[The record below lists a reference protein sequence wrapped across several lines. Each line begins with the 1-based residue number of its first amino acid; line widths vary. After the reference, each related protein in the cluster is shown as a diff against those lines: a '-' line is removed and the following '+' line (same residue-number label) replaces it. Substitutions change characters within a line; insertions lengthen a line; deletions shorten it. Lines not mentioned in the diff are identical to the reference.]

1 MRKKQPRTRLK
12 LIDGPIPCVQGVALT
27 DPEHGSEPQVL
38 APIVYRETDMVTHAL
53 STLPSHELIQVRLRN
68 WNDSKQKKF
77 SGFYRS
83 RKGLKYQVFKDRKG
97 FFYIRSRRIK
107 RKVLE
112 GSVFRSLPKPY
123 FSIIYNEESSLGDD
137 KAIAESIV
145 IVDRAK
151 LQRKLLGLV
160 HHEFREQL
168 RDFFKTAA
176 VVGDT
181 LFVTELR
188 ALHRTV
194 RIKYEDNSS
203 FDIEPDEDEL
213 SSNEDFCSFLEQLTR
228 VTVDYTH
235 KEESDNPIA
244 IHSLIDADAIKDRLR
259 FLAYDPVITEQPLF
273 GSFKLKD
280 SDYLSC
286 HSYFLAER
294 IRKAPIRGA
303 ASVAQF
309 LGELPESAKSFAD
322 VLQGTIE
329 FIRNVKKR
337 DFQSAF
343 NYMLN
348 KLDKRSWKR
357 AGFDTTPSWESI
369 VKAGVG
375 IDFFWS
381 FGLKPMIDDLKAI
394 YNFSQ
399 SLSEQLSSSGYLRRR
414 ARSSHKLEN
423 VTFDVAT
430 IEHGLLKEV
439 SGQFRGELEIYIN
452 YGCDVR
458 IVNPLQAL
466 LDACG
471 LNSILGTAWE
481 LVPMSFVVDW
491 FLNVGSVIER
501 LTDLNVDSFT
511 FHNEYRTYT
520 IKGKGVVEYSYQF
533 DREVLGNTFPDEV
546 QVTSHPC
553 EFLTVDRGFYNESL
567 TDSQRI
573 ALDVYAPVIQNKF
586 NLSKVAT
593 LVELIAQRL
602 L

>member
-12 LIDGPIPCVQGVALT
+12 LIDGPIPCVQGVALS
-27 DPEHGSEPQVL
+27 DSEHGSEPQIL
-38 APIVYRETDMVTHAL
+38 SPIVYREVETTSQAL
-53 STLPSHELIQVRLRN
+53 TTLPSHELIQVRLRN
-68 WNDSKQKKF
+68 WNDNKQKKF

-97 FFYIRSRRIK
+97 FFYVRPRRIK
-107 RKVLE
+107 RRVLE

-123 FSIIYNEESSLGDD
+123 FSIIYNEDSSLGDD
-137 KAIAESIV
+137 KAIAESVV
-145 IVDRAK
+145 IVDRAL
-151 LQRKLLGLV
+151 LQRRLLSLV
-160 HHEFREQL
+160 HAQYREQL
-168 RDFFKTAA
+168 RDFFNSAA
-176 VVGDT
+176 SVGDT

-188 ALHRTV
+188 ALHRTIH
-194 RIKYEDNSS
+194 IKYEDNSS

-213 SSNEDFCSFLEQLTR
+213 ASNEDFCSFLEQLTR

-235 KEESDNPIA
+235 KEESSNPIS

-259 FLAYDPVITEQPLF
+259 FLAYDPVITEQPLI
-273 GSFKLKD
+273 GDFKLKD

-286 HSYFLAER
+286 QCYFLAER

-322 VLQGTIE
+322 ILQSTIE

-337 DFQSAF
+337 NFKSAF
-343 NYMLN
+343 NHMLN
-348 KLDKRSWKR
+348 KLDKRSWKK
-357 AGFDTTPSWESI
+357 AGFDTTPTWESI

-414 ARSSHKLEN
+414 ARSSHKLED
-423 VTFDVAT
+423 VTFDVTT

-439 SGQFRGELEIYIN
+439 SGRFRGKLEIYIN
-452 YGCDVR
+452 YGCDVK
-458 IVNPLQAL
+458 IANPLQAL

-481 LVPMSFVVDW
+481 LVPMSFIVDW
-491 FLNVGSVIER
+491 FLNIGSVIER
-501 LTDLNVDSFT
+501 LTDIDTNGFT
-511 FHNEYRTYT
+511 FHNEYRTFT
-520 IKGKGVVEYSYQF
+520 IKGKGVIEYSYQF
-533 DREVLGNTFPDEV
+533 DRDVLGKAFPDEV

-573 ALDVYAPVIQNKF
+573 ALDVYAPVIQSKF

-593 LVELIAQRL
+593 LAELIAQRL